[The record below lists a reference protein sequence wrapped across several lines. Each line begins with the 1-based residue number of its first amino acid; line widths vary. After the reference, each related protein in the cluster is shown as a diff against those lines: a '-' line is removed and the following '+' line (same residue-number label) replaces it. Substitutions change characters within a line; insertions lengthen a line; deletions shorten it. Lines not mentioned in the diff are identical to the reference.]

1 MKHFLTIVI
10 AAALAITSCDI
21 PSASFEANY
30 FTFDNQAGRHTIEVK
45 STGLHKLILD
55 FHGEEP
61 WLEVVDIIYQS
72 TDYENIGTTI
82 ETKALAQYK
91 DKIIIEI
98 KENTTGNP
106 RSMEITSQ
114 SFSAQDI
121 AIIIQEE

>member
-45 STGLHKLILD
+45 STGLDKLILD
-55 FHGEEP
+55 FQGEEP
-61 WLEVVDIIYQS
+61 WLEIVDIIYQS
-72 TDYENIGTTI
+72 TGYENSTTI
-82 ETKALAQYK
+82 ETKALAQFK

-98 KENTTGNP
+98 KENTTGYP
-106 RSMEITSQ
+106 RSMEIASQ
-114 SFSAQDI
+114 SFSAKDI

>member
-45 STGLHKLILD
+45 STGLDKLILD

-61 WLEVVDIIYQS
+61 WLEVVDIIYES
-72 TDYENIGTTI
+72 TGYANSTTI
-82 ETKALAQYK
+82 ETKALAQFK

-114 SFSAQDI
+114 SFSAKDI

>member
-30 FTFDNQAGRHTIEVK
+30 FTFDNQAGRHTVEVK
-45 STGLHKLILD
+45 STGLDKLILD

-61 WLEVVDIIYQS
+61 WLEVVDIIYES
-72 TDYENIGTTI
+72 TGYANSTTI
-82 ETKALAQYK
+82 ETKALAQFK

-114 SFSAQDI
+114 SFSAKDI

>member
-61 WLEVVDIIYQS
+61 WLEVVDIIYES
-72 TDYENIGTTI
+72 TGYANSTTI
-82 ETKALAQYK
+82 ETKALAQFK

-114 SFSAQDI
+114 SFSAKDI

>member
-45 STGLHKLILD
+45 STGLDKLILD

-61 WLEVVDIIYQS
+61 WLEVVDIIYES
-72 TDYENIGTTI
+72 TGYANSTTI
-82 ETKALAQYK
+82 ETKALAQFQ

-114 SFSAQDI
+114 SFSAKDI

>member
-45 STGLHKLILD
+45 STGLDKLILD

-72 TDYENIGTTI
+72 TSYENIGTTI

-114 SFSAQDI
+114 SFSAKDI

>member
-61 WLEVVDIIYQS
+61 WLEVVDIIYES
-72 TDYENIGTTI
+72 TGYANSTTI

>member
-45 STGLHKLILD
+45 STGLDKLILD
-55 FHGEEP
+55 FHDEEP

-72 TDYENIGTTI
+72 TGYENSTTI
-82 ETKALAQYK
+82 ETKALAQFK

-114 SFSAQDI
+114 SFSAKDI

>member
-45 STGLHKLILD
+45 STGLDKLILD

-61 WLEVVDIIYQS
+61 WLEVVDIIYES
-72 TDYENIGTTI
+72 TGYANSTTI
-82 ETKALAQYK
+82 ETKALAQFK

>member
-45 STGLHKLILD
+45 STGLDKLILD

-61 WLEVVDIIYQS
+61 WLEVVDITGYVNS
-72 TDYENIGTTI
+72 TTI
-82 ETKALAQYK
+82 ETKALGQYK

-114 SFSAQDI
+114 SFTAQDI

>member
-61 WLEVVDIIYQS
+61 WLEVVDIIYES
-72 TDYENIGTTI
+72 TGYENSTTI
-82 ETKALAQYK
+82 ETKALAQFK

-114 SFSAQDI
+114 SFSAKDI

>member
-10 AAALAITSCDI
+10 TAALAITSCDI

-45 STGLHKLILD
+45 STGLDKLILD

-61 WLEVVDIIYQS
+61 WLEVVDIIYES
-72 TDYENIGTTI
+72 TGYANSTTI
-82 ETKALAQYK
+82 ETKALAQFK

-114 SFSAQDI
+114 SFSAKDI

>member
-45 STGLHKLILD
+45 STGLDKLILD

-72 TDYENIGTTI
+72 TGYANSTTI
-82 ETKALAQYK
+82 ETKALAQSK
-91 DKIIIEI
+91 DKILIEI
-98 KENTTGNP
+98 KENTTCNP

-114 SFSAQDI
+114 SYSAKDI

>member
-72 TDYENIGTTI
+72 TGYANSTTI
-82 ETKALAQYK
+82 ETKALAQFK

-114 SFSAQDI
+114 SFSAKDI

>member
-45 STGLHKLILD
+45 STGLDKLILD

-72 TDYENIGTTI
+72 TGYANSTTI
-82 ETKALAQYK
+82 ETKALAQFK

-114 SFSAQDI
+114 SFSAKDI

>member
-21 PSASFEANY
+21 PSACFEANY

-45 STGLHKLILD
+45 STGLDKLILD

-72 TDYENIGTTI
+72 TGFANSTTI
-82 ETKALAQYK
+82 ETKALAQFK

-114 SFSAQDI
+114 SSSAQDI

>member
-45 STGLHKLILD
+45 STGLDKLILD
-55 FHGEEP
+55 FQGEEP
-61 WLEVVDIIYQS
+61 WLEVVDIIY
-72 TDYENIGTTI
+72 
-82 ETKALAQYK
+82 ETKALAQFK

-114 SFSAQDI
+114 SFSAKDI

>member
-45 STGLHKLILD
+45 STGLDKLILD

-61 WLEVVDIIYQS
+61 WLEVVDIIYEITGYANS
-72 TDYENIGTTI
+72 TTI
-82 ETKALAQYK
+82 ETKALAQFK

>member
-72 TDYENIGTTI
+72 TGYENSTTI
-82 ETKALAQYK
+82 ETKALTQYK

-114 SFSAQDI
+114 SSSAKDI

>member
-45 STGLHKLILD
+45 STGLDKLILD

-61 WLEVVDIIYQS
+61 WLEVVDIIYES
-72 TDYENIGTTI
+72 TGYANSTTI
-82 ETKALAQYK
+82 ETKALAQFQ

>member
-45 STGLHKLILD
+45 STGLDKLILD

-61 WLEVVDIIYQS
+61 WLEIVDIIYQS
-72 TDYENIGTTI
+72 SGYENSTTI
-82 ETKALAQYK
+82 ETKALAQFK

-114 SFSAQDI
+114 SFSAKDI